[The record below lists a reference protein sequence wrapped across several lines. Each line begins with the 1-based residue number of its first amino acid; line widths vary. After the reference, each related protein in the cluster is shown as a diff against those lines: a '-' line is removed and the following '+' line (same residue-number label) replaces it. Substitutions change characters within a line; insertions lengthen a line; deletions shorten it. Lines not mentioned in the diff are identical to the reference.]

1 MKTRISNRIDT
12 QITPAEFQQA
22 MEHYAAAGLRGLEIN
37 KAIEAEVNEI
47 LEKYEHE
54 LQCATHTKNTAYET
68 LKNYCTANKNSLFS
82 KRRSIGTPSGIAGFR
97 LGTPRLKTKKG
108 TNWGSILAQLKE
120 KLPGYIRTV
129 EEPAKD
135 KLLADRHDEEV
146 VLALKEMGVEV
157 VQDELFYVETK
168 QAA

>member
-1 MKTRISNRIDT
+1 MKTRITDRIDT

-22 MEHYAAAGLRGLEIN
+22 MARYAAAGLRGLEIN
-37 KAIEAEVNEI
+37 KAIEAEVNEV
-47 LEKYEHE
+47 LERYEHE
-54 LQCATHTKNTAYET
+54 LQCAAYTKSMAYDT
-68 LKNYCTANKNSLFS
+68 IKHYCTTNKSVLFT

-97 LGTPRLKTKKG
+97 LGTPRLKTIKG
-108 TNWGSILAQLKE
+108 ANWTNILTQLKE
-120 KLPGYIRTV
+120 KLPTYIRTV

-135 KLLADRHDEEV
+135 MLLADRHKETV
-146 VLALKEMGVEV
+146 ALVLREMGVEV